1 MTVKKVRERDIIKMK
16 DNIML
21 LIDIGSIGSTFT
33 KVVVVDLDSEEIISR
48 IASPSMVRED
58 VTIGIR
64 KALGKVEEEIGN
76 LKGKEIIACSS
87 AAGGLQV
94 VSIRVQ

>member
-21 LIDIGSIGSTFT
+21 LIDIGSTFT